1 MKPMLVAGRTA
12 WSAALVLVLICS
24 GCATTTDTPPPRAPV
39 RVAKGSTAPENKAEP
54 SFKGEPSFNAGVAS
68 YDNGDYKA
76 AERDIQLAL
85 DVGLDSKKQAKA
97 RKYLA
102 FINCA
107 LARPQPCR
115 EQFRKAFEADP
126 AFELEPAEAGH
137 PMWGPVYRSVKAEM
151 STKPRPR

>member
-1 MKPMLVAGRTA
+1 MRRSKEACCLPAWSVMLVL
-12 WSAALVLVLICS
+12 ALACF
-24 GCATTTDTPPPRAPV
+24 GCATTATTPPPAKAPV
-39 RVAKGSTAPENKAEP
+39 RVSKSPPTVEN
-54 SFKGEPSFNAGVAS
+54 KGEPSLAAGVVS
-68 YDNGDYKA
+68 YDDGDYKT
-76 AERDIQLAL
+76 AEREIQLAL
-85 DVGLDSKKQAKA
+85 DVGLDFKKQARA

-137 PMWGPVYRSVKAEM
+137 PMWGPVYRSVKAEAA
-151 STKPRPR
+151 KARPR